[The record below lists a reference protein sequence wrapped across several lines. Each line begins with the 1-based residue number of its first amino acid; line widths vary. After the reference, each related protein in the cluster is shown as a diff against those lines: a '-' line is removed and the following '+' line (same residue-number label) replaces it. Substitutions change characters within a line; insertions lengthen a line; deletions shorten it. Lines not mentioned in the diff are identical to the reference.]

1 MKIAGIIGGVSW
13 HSTKLLYEYVNTR
26 VAQEKGGLNCAR
38 MVMINVNLQEI
49 VQAGNSKEKENIIV
63 DAALRAERAGAEF
76 ITLCSNGLHQYAQCI
91 ENAVNIPFIHIADV
105 TADAIVSAGYQR
117 VGLLGVKE
125 TMEQD
130 FYKARLEKR
139 GLQISIPEKKERDFI
154 EKVLFNETGI
164 GIVKK
169 SSQEAFGQII
179 QKLVEQ
185 SRVQSVILGCTEI
198 EMLVKNYKN
207 VPLFNTTT
215 IYADRI
221 AQLCCED

>member
-105 TADAIVSAGYQR
+105 TADAILTASYSLSYKIGMAVGSPILGYLLAVSS
-117 VGLLGVKE
+117 
-125 TMEQD
+125 
-130 FYKARLEKR
+130 YKAGAEVQTAGVCKMCFYESTLIPGLIYILALIFAILMRKYEKR
-139 GLQISIPEKKERDFI
+139 IPQMHK
-154 EKVLFNETGI
+154 
-164 GIVKK
+164 
-169 SSQEAFGQII
+169 
-179 QKLVEQ
+179 
-185 SRVQSVILGCTEI
+185 EI
-198 EMLVKNYKN
+198 EQRQK
-207 VPLFNTTT
+207 
-215 IYADRI
+215 
-221 AQLCCED
+221 

>member
-91 ENAVNIPFIHIADV
+91 ENAVNIPFVHIADV
-105 TADAIVSAGYQR
+105 TADAILTASYSLSYKIGMAVGSPILGYLLAVSS
-117 VGLLGVKE
+117 
-125 TMEQD
+125 
-130 FYKARLEKR
+130 YKAGAGVQTAGVCKMFFYESTLIPGLIYILALIFAILMRKYEKR
-139 GLQISIPEKKERDFI
+139 IP
-154 EKVLFNETGI
+154 
-164 GIVKK
+164 
-169 SSQEAFGQII
+169 QM
-179 QKLVEQ
+179 QK
-185 SRVQSVILGCTEI
+185 EI
-198 EMLVKNYKN
+198 EHRQK
-207 VPLFNTTT
+207 
-215 IYADRI
+215 
-221 AQLCCED
+221 

>member
-105 TADAIVSAGYQR
+105 TADAILTASYSLSYKIGMAVGSPILGYLLAVSS
-117 VGLLGVKE
+117 
-125 TMEQD
+125 
-130 FYKARLEKR
+130 YKAGAEVQTAGVCKMCFYESTLIPGLIYILALIFAILMRKYEKR
-139 GLQISIPEKKERDFI
+139 IP
-154 EKVLFNETGI
+154 
-164 GIVKK
+164 
-169 SSQEAFGQII
+169 QM
-179 QKLVEQ
+179 QK
-185 SRVQSVILGCTEI
+185 EI
-198 EMLVKNYKN
+198 EQRQK
-207 VPLFNTTT
+207 
-215 IYADRI
+215 
-221 AQLCCED
+221 

>member
-91 ENAVNIPFIHIADV
+91 ENAVNIPFVHIADV
-105 TADAIVSAGYQR
+105 TADAILTASYSLSYKIGMAVGSSILGYLLAVSS
-117 VGLLGVKE
+117 
-125 TMEQD
+125 
-130 FYKARLEKR
+130 YKAGAE
-139 GLQISIPEKKERDFI
+139 
-154 EKVLFNETGI
+154 
-164 GIVKK
+164 
-169 SSQEAFGQII
+169 
-179 QKLVEQ
+179 
-185 SRVQSVILGCTEI
+185 VQTAGV
-198 EMLVKNYKN
+198 
-207 VPLFNTTT
+207 
-215 IYADRI
+215 
-221 AQLCCED
+221 

>member
-91 ENAVNIPFIHIADV
+91 ENAVNIPFVHIADV
-105 TADAIVSAGYQR
+105 TADAILTASYSLSYKIGMAVGGPILGYLLAVSS
-117 VGLLGVKE
+117 
-125 TMEQD
+125 
-130 FYKARLEKR
+130 YKAGAEVQTAGVCKMFFYESTLIPGLIYILALIFAILMRKYEKR
-139 GLQISIPEKKERDFI
+139 IP
-154 EKVLFNETGI
+154 
-164 GIVKK
+164 
-169 SSQEAFGQII
+169 QM
-179 QKLVEQ
+179 QK
-185 SRVQSVILGCTEI
+185 EI
-198 EMLVKNYKN
+198 EHRQK
-207 VPLFNTTT
+207 
-215 IYADRI
+215 
-221 AQLCCED
+221 